1 MTTGSTPKNENA
13 NIISTSGRIRP
24 RSARLP
30 APCRQRPRSSAG
42 QGGARGHR
50 EPGRHVEGWK
60 TERPLIKRHSLR
72 LHDSPRCFPA
82 NCINTLQTDTFFMPS
97 AMHQYNLMR
106 LLDIKGNHTWVY
118 MQLNSVQVDSPKYNT
133 IQPYFVVF
141 CSLSINYN
149 LVLIRL
155 YSSYIKVKCSQYQGY
170 IVMLENTSQSFSI
183 GHQCT
188 DVWEIFPQ
196 RLFKFLT
203 WFNNYSI
210 LTSICSAPLRR
221 TLQAPPQTL
230 SCSPAHVR

>member
-1 MTTGSTPKNENA
+1 MSTAAAELGRPRRRSRAPRAWKTCWGVENA
-13 NIISTSGRIRP
+13 QSYF
-24 RSARLP
+24 
-30 APCRQRPRSSAG
+30 
-42 QGGARGHR
+42 
-50 EPGRHVEGWK
+50 

-97 AMHQYNLMR
+97 AMYQYNLMR

-183 GHQCT
+183 GDQCT

-221 TLQAPPQTL
+221 TLQASNSILLTRTCTL
-230 SCSPAHVR
+230 VKYLDHVKCYLGYS